1 MTFCNTLVVV
11 RITALSSWSKK
22 LIRIVV
28 REDAVPCAGVFIS
41 WRTKSKHIC
50 FIWLLICISSTNLCL
65 YGHLVMYLLIMGWFQ
80 GCFDG
85 VTVENYSLY
94 CTKKRSFPLAILLVN
109 MNKFTETCALH
120 SQSFLSKTGPLLLA
134 CRRRTIPRSSGLF
147 LSKRRWEKSK
157 TIMKK
162 KGRPINRFHVMP
174 CQFYFAQLLS
184 NR

>member
-28 REDAVPCAGVFIS
+28 RKDAVPCAGVFIS

-85 VTVENYSLY
+85 VIVENYSLY

-120 SQSFLSKTGPLLLA
+120 SHSHFYLKLVLYCLHVDD
-134 CRRRTIPRSSGLF
+134 GLYHGALVCF
-147 LSKRRWEKSK
+147 CQNVGEKNPNRLWR
-157 TIMKK
+157 KK
-162 KGRPINRFHVMP
+162 VDP
-174 CQFYFAQLLS
+174 
-184 NR
+184 